1 MTPSTVTQRRSGFGL
16 GQRLA
21 LFVGFALTMAIGVV
35 AAIVFAGQVRATQ
48 AAFAETGAR
57 ATNLLSRT
65 LGGAVRFAKTENI
78 DPALT
83 DFIAGQ
89 ETDIAWM
96 AVVDP
101 TGRPITSR
109 ALHGAPDA
117 ATLAEAM
124 TRVASSGD
132 DVRLDGV
139 TAAPVR
145 FGPEDAIVGGL
156 IVSWSDERVLAG
168 ARATA
173 VRLAL
178 TGAGLA
184 ALFSVIAYLVI
195 SRLVS
200 APIGRLDASLKAL
213 AAGRFDTQAPGQG
226 RGDEIG
232 TMARNIE
239 RLRAALAEAEAQR
252 ARMTEMEAAA
262 VAARES
268 MLHALRQGV
277 GSVVGAARNG
287 DFARRVDQR
296 FDDETLQGLAD
307 GVNAIC
313 DVISRFLDDGE
324 RALKALARGDLSQAM
339 PATYT
344 GRFDGFA
351 CALNTTLDGLTSLV
365 AQLQETHARI
375 SETVEEISRDSDALS
390 ERAVAQATALQQ
402 TSATMV
408 ELSTTIR
415 TNADN
420 AASSADA
427 VGDARG
433 QADASRDLIG
443 RAVAAMKDIQSGTNE
458 ITEIVN
464 AIDGF
469 AFQTNLLALN
479 AAVEAARAGDAG
491 KGFAVVASEVRTL
504 AQRAAEAAKDIRRL
518 IAASQSN
525 VEKGAAVVDA
535 TGAALFDI
543 LASFVAIAPAM
554 QDISNATR
562 EQSTGV
568 GELTSTL
575 TEIDDA
581 TQMTA
586 HLAERGA
593 MRAQTLRDQS
603 QALAELIAFFDPRQ
617 AEAYAPSRAAE

>member
-101 TGRPITSR
+101 TGRPIASR

-617 AEAYAPSRAAE
+617 AEAYAPARAAE